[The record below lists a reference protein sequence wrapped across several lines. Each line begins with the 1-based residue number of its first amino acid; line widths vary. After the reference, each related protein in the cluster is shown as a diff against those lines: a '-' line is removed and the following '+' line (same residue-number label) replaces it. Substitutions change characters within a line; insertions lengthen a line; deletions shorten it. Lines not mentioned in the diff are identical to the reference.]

1 MSQKQKGSN
10 AEREIIHMFW
20 QTPEWAACRVAGSGS
35 NKYPSPDIIAANVKR
50 KLAIEC
56 KTSKTE
62 YQYLDKKEILELQVY
77 SRKTNAEP
85 WIAIKF
91 SRTDWRF
98 IQIKDLKETGKH
110 FMATRGLLKEKGI
123 SFTRLLSEIFI

>member
-20 QTPEWAACRVAGSGS
+20 QTSDWAACRVAGSGS
-35 NKYPSPDIIAANVKR
+35 IKYPSPDIIAANLKR

-56 KTSKTE
+56 KSTKSE
-62 YQYLDKKEILELQVY
+62 YQYLEKREINELLEY

-91 SRTDWRF
+91 SRTDWGF

-110 FMATRGLLKEKGI
+110 YTANRGLLKDKGI
-123 SFTRLLSEIFI
+123 GFETLLKRNL